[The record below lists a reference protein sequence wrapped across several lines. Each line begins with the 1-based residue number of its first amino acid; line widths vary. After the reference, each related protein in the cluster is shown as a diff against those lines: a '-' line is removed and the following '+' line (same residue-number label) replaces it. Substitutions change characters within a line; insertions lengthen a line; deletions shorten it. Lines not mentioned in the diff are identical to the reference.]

1 MPTLTR
7 LFIAFAILVALVYA
21 AMVGLVYI
29 VKPVT
34 TDITIEI
41 QPENLHLR
49 DRSALSQVS
58 GSQVSGDQKP
68 ANDQENTTDQKNTAD
83 QENVGQL
90 SSDHDSKAA
99 NTKPND
105 GTDHGSNN
113 VNLRKTPQPAGNL
126 PSRPETPDMS
136 TPSNTKKDN
145 K

>member
-7 LFIAFAILVALVYA
+7 LLIAFAILVALVYA

-58 GSQVSGDQKP
+58 GSQASGDQKP
-68 ANDQENTTDQKNTAD
+68 ANDQENTTDQ
-83 QENVGQL
+83 ENVGQL
-90 SSDHDSKAA
+90 SSDQDSKAA

-113 VNLRKTPQPAGNL
+113 VNVRKAPQPAGNL

>member
-7 LFIAFAILVALVYA
+7 LLIAFAILVALVYA

-49 DRSALSQVS
+49 DRSALSPVS
-58 GSQVSGDQKP
+58 ESQVSGDKNP
-68 ANDQENTTDQKNTAD
+68 ANGEVNTTDQ
-83 QENVGQL
+83 ENKRQL
-90 SSDHDSKAA
+90 SSDEDSKEA
-99 NTKPND
+99 NTKSNDVTAPNSQD
-105 GTDHGSNN
+105 
-113 VNLRKTPQPAGNL
+113 VNLRNTRQPTGNS
-126 PSRPETPDMS
+126 PSRPETHDMS